1 VDRRF
6 DPGRPAKRKRKE
18 KSVEDRAL
26 FFVNREVD
34 EKTQKPR
41 VMAALDKEQVSPNQM
56 TIVSHT

>member
-26 FFVNREVD
+26 FIVNREVD

-41 VMAALDKEQVSPNQM
+41 VMAALDKEQVSPNQ
-56 TIVSHT
+56 